1 MILAAYDL
9 GTTGCKASFFDES
22 GSLVATEYKEYPTYY
37 PREGWVEQ
45 NPEDWKDAV
54 ILTTR
59 QLLQRSTVK
68 AKDIACLCFSGH
80 MMGCVPVDSDGRP
93 LEKRTMLW
101 ADSRSTVQA
110 KRLVDR
116 FGWERFYRETGSGL
130 DVLLYPAAK
139 IPWIKE
145 NRPAL
150 YKRAAKFI
158 GTKDVVCAWL
168 TGTVATDY
176 SDASDIGLLHL
187 TERRWHSELIETL
200 GIDVA
205 KMPEVLPSTSVI
217 GKLSSEVAEQIGFL
231 AGTPVILGGG
241 DVSCGTAGAGA
252 VGKDTPYFCIGSAG
266 WVSVVSDRPLIN
278 IQARP
283 MSLCHVVPQL
293 YCSQIIM
300 YSAGVAYKWIRDQLF
315 SSAVAGEQMHSDTD
329 AFKKMDG
336 LAETVPAGAGGV
348 LFLPY
353 LRAGGAPHY
362 DVNARGAFLGL
373 NLAATKAHLIRAA
386 LEGVAFNIRI
396 MVGYLEENAPFPE
409 LRIIGGGAESRLWK
423 QIFADVLQKNICTL
437 TTQQESNTLGAA
449 LVGGIGIGILTDFSD
464 INRFN
469 EVKEVTVPN
478 PEDSKTYQQVFPVF
492 AQAYRGIE
500 STNRSLGRISEKRI
514 T

>member
-9 GTTGCKASFFDES
+9 GTTGCKASFFAES
-22 GSLVATEYKEYPTYY
+22 GSLVATAYREYPTYY
-37 PREGWVEQ
+37 PQEGWVEQ
-45 NPEDWKDAV
+45 NPEDWIEAL

-59 QLLQRSTVK
+59 QLLERSTVK
-68 AKDIACLCFSGH
+68 GKDIACLSFSGH
-80 MMGCVPVDSDGRP
+80 MMGCVPVDSAGRP

-101 ADSRSTVQA
+101 ADARSTVQA
-110 KRLVDR
+110 KRLIAR
-116 FGWERFYRETGSGL
+116 IGWERFYRDTGSGL
-130 DVLLYPAAK
+130 DVVLYPAAK

-145 NRPAL
+145 NRPEL
-150 YKRAAKFI
+150 YRRTAKFI

-168 TGTVATDY
+168 TGRVATDY

-187 TERRWHSELIETL
+187 TERRWHSELLEAL
-200 GIDVA
+200 GIDME

-217 GKLSSEVAEQIGFL
+217 GELGAEAAEQLGIL
-231 AGTPVILGGG
+231 AGTPVVIGGG

-252 VGKDTPYFCIGSAG
+252 VGKGTPYFYIGSAG
-266 WVSVVSDRPLIN
+266 WVSVVGDRPLID

-300 YSAGVAYKWIRDQLF
+300 YSAGVAYKWIRDHVF
-315 SSAVAGEQMHSDTD
+315 SAAAAGGDRQPGPE
-329 AFKKMDG
+329 AFKVMDEM
-336 LAETVPAGAGGV
+336 AASVPAGAGGV

-373 NLAATKAHLIRAA
+373 NLAVTKAHLIRAA
-386 LEGVAFNIRI
+386 LEGVAFNVRI
-396 MVGYLEENAPFPE
+396 MVQHLEENTRFSE
-409 LRIIGGGAESRLWK
+409 LRIIGGGAESGLWK
-423 QIFADVLQKNICTL
+423 KIFADVLQKNICTL

-449 LVGGIGIGILTDFSD
+449 LVGGIAVGILTDFSD
-464 INRFN
+464 INRLN

-478 PEDSKTYQQVFPVF
+478 PEDSKTYQKIFPVF
-492 AQAYRGIE
+492 ARAYRGIE
-500 STNRSLGRISEKRI
+500 ETNRSLAEISE
-514 T
+514 